1 MINKLK
7 NKNGITLIA
16 LVITIIVLLILA
28 GISITMLAGDNSI
41 LQRAADAKERTEEAQ
56 ATEQARI
63 DEYADVI
70 DETMGVVAKLS
81 DKKAKEGEDVKALS
95 ETKTTKLQD
104 DFGNIVKVPKG
115 FGIPSDSGTNIV
127 DGIVIEDVTHADTK
141 GSQFVW
147 VPVGTGI
154 KKSATE
160 TVDIT
165 LGRYKFNSPST
176 GTETPVQA
184 ASKTEYATGVAIS
197 TYYFEYATNPEGKT
211 YGNTKAKDLGAFI
224 KSAIDNGG
232 YYIARYEAGINADS
246 DQYKYAECTGYGSE
260 LVYGDSNKKF
270 AKDGTVKPLSI
281 KGKGVWNAVTQPEA
295 ATISRKMYSDLNS
308 DLINSYAWDTAIMY
322 IEKCGKETNSSNYA
336 NTKGK
341 STTSQI
347 ATTGTNLLSET
358 NKIDEQCK
366 ISDMAGN
373 VQEWTTETV
382 SGTLKPC
389 DSRGGSADYDYGGAA
404 GRGTANAISAYVGVG
419 FRPLL
424 YL

>member
-1 MINKLK
+1 MNNMKRSLK
-7 NKNGITLIA
+7 NSKGITLIA

-41 LQRAADAKERTEEAQ
+41 LKKAGEAKEKTEEAQ
-56 ATEQARI
+56 ATEQARL

-81 DKKAKEGEDVKALS
+81 DKKTKEGEDVKALS
-95 ETKTTKLQD
+95 ERKTTTLQD
-104 DFGNIVKVPKG
+104 DFENIVKVPQG
-115 FGIPSDSGTNIV
+115 FGIPSDSGTNIA

-160 TVDIT
+160 TVDIK
-165 LGRYKFNSPST
+165 LGRYTFDST
-176 GTETPVQA
+176 GKETLKQA
-184 ASKTEYATGVAIS
+184 ASKTEYATGVVIYS
-197 TYYFEYATNPEGKT
+197 YYYEYETNP

-232 YYIARYEAGINADS
+232 YYIARYEAGIGGTNESTKS
-246 DQYKYAECTGYGSE
+246 DKLSDGST
-260 LVYGDSNKKF
+260 S
-270 AKDGTVKPLSI
+270 
-281 KGKGVWNAVTQPEA
+281 KGSPSAAQILTTSGVGVWNYIGQPIA
-295 ATISRKMYSDLNS
+295 ATVCRSMYTDINS
-308 DLINSYAWDTAIMY
+308 DLVNSYAWDTAILY
-322 IEKCGKETNSSNYA
+322 IEKCGTNSNYA
-336 NTKGK
+336 NKTDGNGTLKV
-341 STTSQI
+341 
-347 ATTGTNLLSET
+347 TGNNS
-358 NKIDEQCK
+358 DEQCK

-373 VQEWTTETV
+373 VREWTTETYSQEV
-382 SGTLKPC
+382 RPWVV
-389 DSRGGSADYDYGGAA
+389 RGGDYDDTRTYTAYRYAYGWLDP
-404 GRGTANAISAYVGVG
+404 RYAYDFVG

>member
-115 FGIPSDSGTNIV
+115 FGIPSDSGTNIA

-154 KKSATE
+154 KC
-160 TVDIT
+160 
-165 LGRYKFNSPST
+165 
-176 GTETPVQA
+176 Q
-184 ASKTEYATGVAIS
+184 
-197 TYYFEYATNPEGKT
+197 
-211 YGNTKAKDLGAFI
+211 
-224 KSAIDNGG
+224 
-232 YYIARYEAGINADS
+232 
-246 DQYKYAECTGYGSE
+246 
-260 LVYGDSNKKF
+260 
-270 AKDGTVKPLSI
+270 
-281 KGKGVWNAVTQPEA
+281 
-295 ATISRKMYSDLNS
+295 
-308 DLINSYAWDTAIMY
+308 
-322 IEKCGKETNSSNYA
+322 
-336 NTKGK
+336 
-341 STTSQI
+341 
-347 ATTGTNLLSET
+347 
-358 NKIDEQCK
+358 
-366 ISDMAGN
+366 
-373 VQEWTTETV
+373 
-382 SGTLKPC
+382 
-389 DSRGGSADYDYGGAA
+389 
-404 GRGTANAISAYVGVG
+404 
-419 FRPLL
+419 
-424 YL
+424 

>member
-1 MINKLK
+1 MKKQKENQNQERKSSR
-7 NKNGITLIA
+7 GITLIA

-41 LQRAADAKERTEEAQ
+41 LQKAGEAKEKTEEAQ

-81 DKKAKEGEDVKALS
+81 DKKTKEGEDVKALS
-95 ETKTTKLQD
+95 ETKITTLQD

-165 LGRYKFNSPST
+165 LGRYTFDDEGN
-176 GTETPVQA
+176 ETLVQA
-184 ASKTEYATGVAIS
+184 ASKTEYATGVAIYS
-197 TYYFEYATNPEGKT
+197 CVYEYATNPDGTT
-211 YGNTKAKDLGAFI
+211 YENTKAKDLGAFI

-246 DQYKYAECTGYGSE
+246 DQYKYAGCTGYPDW

-295 ATISRKMYSDLNS
+295 AAISRNMYSDLNS

-322 IEKCGKETNSSNYA
+322 IEKCGTNSNYA
-336 NTKGK
+336 NKNDGNGTLKV
-341 STTSQI
+341 
-347 ATTGTNLLSET
+347 TGNNS
-358 NKIDEQCK
+358 DEQCK

-373 VQEWTTETV
+373 VFEWTTETACFMDKYCV
-382 SGTLKPC
+382 Y
-389 DSRGGSADYDYGGAA
+389 RGGFYGDDGANRDPA
-404 GRGTANAISAYVGVG
+404 IRLYTIANYAYYHIG

>member
-1 MINKLK
+1 MNNMKRSLK
-7 NKNGITLIA
+7 NSKGITLIA

-41 LQRAADAKERTEEAQ
+41 LQKAGEAKEKTEEAQ

-81 DKKAKEGEDVKALS
+81 DKKTKEGEDVKALS
-95 ETKTTKLQD
+95 ETKITTLQD

-154 KKSATE
+154 KKSETE
-160 TVDIT
+160 TVDII
-165 LGRYKFNSPST
+165 LGRYTFDGNSS
-176 GTETPVQA
+176 ETLGKETLVQA
-184 ASKTEYATGVAIS
+184 ASKTDYATGEAIES
-197 TYYFEYATNPEGKT
+197 YCFEYATNPDGRT

-246 DQYKYAECTGYGSE
+246 DQYKYAGCTGYPDW

-295 ATISRKMYSDLNS
+295 AAISRKMYSDLNS

-322 IEKCGKETNSSNYA
+322 IEKCGTNSNYA
-336 NTKGK
+336 NKNDGNGTLKV
-341 STTSQI
+341 
-347 ATTGTNLLSET
+347 TGNNS
-358 NKIDEQCK
+358 DEQCK

-373 VQEWTTETV
+373 VFEWTTETACFMDNYCV
-382 SGTLKPC
+382 Y
-389 DSRGGSADYDYGGAA
+389 RGGFYGDDGANRYPA
-404 GRGTANAISAYVGVG
+404 IRLFVIANYAYYHIG

>member
-1 MINKLK
+1 MNNMKRSLK
-7 NKNGITLIA
+7 NSKGITLIA

-41 LQRAADAKERTEEAQ
+41 LQRVADAKERTEEAQ

-154 KKSATE
+154 KTSKTT

-165 LGRYKFNSPST
+165 LGRYKFNRPST

-184 ASKTEYATGVAIS
+184 ASKTEYATGVAIN
-197 TYYFEYATNPEGKT
+197 TYYYEYDDTNTT
-211 YGNTKAKDLGAFI
+211 YGNTKAKNLGAFI
-224 KSAIDNGG
+224 KSVIDNGG

-246 DQYKYAECTGYGSE
+246 DQYAYAGCTGYGST
-260 LVYGDSNKKF
+260 LGAYGDSSKMF
-270 AKDGTVKPLSI
+270 AKDGSVKPLSI

-295 ATISRKMYSDLNS
+295 ATISRSMYTDINS
-308 DLINSYAWDTAIMY
+308 DLVNSYAWDTAIMY
-322 IEKCGKETNSSNYA
+322 IEKCGTNSNYA
-336 NTKGK
+336 NQRALNGPLKV
-341 STTSQI
+341 
-347 ATTGTNLLSET
+347 TGNNS
-358 NKIDEQCK
+358 DEQCK

-373 VQEWTTETV
+373 VKEWTTETFTGNP
-382 SGTLKPC
+382 SSPC
-389 DSRGGSADYDYGGAA
+389 VYRGDNYAA
-404 GRGTANAISAYVGVG
+404 GYYYTAHRDNHSAGLAFDFIG

>member
-1 MINKLK
+1 MNNMKRSLK
-7 NKNGITLIA
+7 NSKGITLIA

-41 LQRAADAKERTEEAQ
+41 LQKAGEAKEKTEEAQ

-81 DKKAKEGEDVKALS
+81 DKKTKEGEDVKALS
-95 ETKTTKLQD
+95 ETKITTLQD

-154 KKSATE
+154 KKSETE
-160 TVDIT
+160 TVDII
-165 LGRYKFNSPST
+165 LGRYTFYGNSS
-176 GTETPVQA
+176 ETPEKETLVQA
-184 ASKTEYATGVAIS
+184 ASKTDYATGEAIER
-197 TYYFEYATNPEGKT
+197 YCFEYATNPDGRT

-246 DQYKYAECTGYGSE
+246 DQYKYAGCTGYPDW

-295 ATISRKMYSDLNS
+295 AAISRNMYSDLNS

-322 IEKCGKETNSSNYA
+322 IEKCGTNSNYA
-336 NTKGK
+336 NQRDLNGPLKV
-341 STTSQI
+341 
-347 ATTGTNLLSET
+347 TGNNS
-358 NKIDEQCK
+358 DEQCK

-373 VQEWTTETV
+373 VQEWTTETFTENP
-382 SGTLKPC
+382 SSPC
-389 DSRGGSADYDYGGAA
+389 VYRGGYYAVGYYYTAHRDNHSAGLAFSF
-404 GRGTANAISAYVGVG
+404 IG